1 MKKNIYIFILLLT
14 ATLVGCKREY
24 LNPNQPTDAEVF
36 SSVDGLTRAIV
47 GLKQRYAVN
56 TLAPSVVYQ
65 AISASAL
72 STREAVVL
80 NAGNADLAQVENG
93 LNNLAPN
100 NGVIT
105 SLWTT
110 ANVVSSEAQKIIDG
124 SQNVTA
130 EQGVKN
136 GIRVYGH
143 LYKAMALGTLATFW
157 EQVPINTG
165 QNAAFV
171 SRTQALQEAVRLLD
185 EASTLLGSA
194 TVPAS
199 FLSAVGA
206 EVSLPN
212 TLRALAARYYTMLGN
227 NDLAIARA
235 AAVSLTVKSEFFYNN
250 VNPNPV
256 FRSSLVNNN
265 TYGVRSNFGLTGTLA
280 PDAAD
285 QRIAFYLTLNAQ
297 NGSGFFRSDATF
309 IPIYTP
315 GEMLLIQAEAH
326 ARKDQLTQAVGF
338 LNQVLTKTA
347 SSDAYGLGAGL
358 PAYSGA
364 VTRDDVLREIYR
376 NRCIELY
383 FSGMKLEDSRRFN
396 RPGPGASGAERS
408 RNFYPYPQQE
418 RDGNAN
424 TPPDPA
430 G

>member
-235 AAVSLTVKSEFFYNN
+235 PAVSLTVKSEFFYTN
-250 VNPNPV
+250 
-256 FRSSLVNNN
+256 L
-265 TYGVRSNFGLTGTLA
+265 
-280 PDAAD
+280 
-285 QRIAFYLTLNAQ
+285 
-297 NGSGFFRSDATF
+297 
-309 IPIYTP
+309 
-315 GEMLLIQAEAH
+315 
-326 ARKDQLTQAVGF
+326 
-338 LNQVLTKTA
+338 
-347 SSDAYGLGAGL
+347 
-358 PAYSGA
+358 
-364 VTRDDVLREIYR
+364 
-376 NRCIELY
+376 
-383 FSGMKLEDSRRFN
+383 
-396 RPGPGASGAERS
+396 
-408 RNFYPYPQQE
+408 
-418 RDGNAN
+418 
-424 TPPDPA
+424 
-430 G
+430 